1 MRSKRILWLALLLF
15 VMTFTILPVSAAET
29 SISVGIPV
37 QVKSGETPAV
47 KGDVLF
53 TLTPVEG
60 APAPAQ
66 SGLRLAAGNGS
77 ILPAVTLPKPDT
89 YVYRLQAA
97 PADPSSD
104 YIEGLADFRVEI
116 TVFNGDTGMEAVIV
130 ASDWNKPADAQP
142 KEPVTVVL
150 KRKILPGQDKG
161 ADTAARS
168 SSMNPW
174 LWLAAGSLL
183 LAAVFWIGLKHD
195 TTE

>member
-15 VMTFTILPVSAAET
+15 AMTFTILPVSAAET

-37 QVKSGETPAV
+37 QVESGDTPAV

-104 YIEGLADFRVEI
+104 YIEARLQS
-116 TVFNGDTGMEAVIV
+116 
-130 ASDWNKPADAQP
+130 ASPLQTP
-142 KEPVTVVL
+142 TEPSPQSSVRWVL
-150 KRKILPGQDKG
+150 TTKLQLTAKIIHLRKFPQWC
-161 ADTAARS
+161 S
-168 SSMNPW
+168 QS
-174 LWLAAGSLL
+174 
-183 LAAVFWIGLKHD
+183 
-195 TTE
+195 

>member
-1 MRSKRILWLALLLF
+1 
-15 VMTFTILPVSAAET
+15 
-29 SISVGIPV
+29 
-37 QVKSGETPAV
+37 
-47 KGDVLF
+47 
-53 TLTPVEG
+53 
-60 APAPAQ
+60 
-66 SGLRLAAGNGS
+66 
-77 ILPAVTLPKPDT
+77 
-89 YVYRLQAA
+89 
-97 PADPSSD
+97 
-104 YIEGLADFRVEI
+104 
-116 TVFNGDTGMEAVIV
+116 MEAVIV

-161 ADTAARS
+161 ADTAAKS